1 MNYSSYPPS
10 SDPHLMAAA
19 AQVPPRAP
27 EEAPEELDDPP
38 AAAPRYASVDELLTV
53 KPEGAT
59 DEEDFTLPATG
70 LVVRIRPL
78 TRAEVLKI
86 NNQDL
91 GLAEREQRYTSKA
104 MVEPRMTVE
113 AVKRWQEYGHAG
125 DMGELIDR
133 IGTISGLTKGGEKA
147 AAKQFSRS
155 GE

>member
-1 MNYSSYPPS
+1 MTEPRYFQPGEEPETPPFYNEVARVKES
-10 SDPHLMAAA
+10 L
-19 AQVPPRAP
+19 VEPP
-27 EEAPEELDDPP
+27 EAPE
-38 AAAPRYASVDELLTV
+38 AAPRYATVDELLTTR
-53 KPEGAT
+53 PEGAT
-59 DEEDFTLPATG
+59 DEEDFRLPATG

-104 MVEPRMTVE
+104 LVEPRMTPD
-113 AVKRWQEYGHAG
+113 AVKRWQEHGHAG

-147 AAKQFSRS
+147 AARSFPRS